1 MAMVLIDFDLPDF
14 QDSFAWE
21 GDEDTAQRAAEAAQ
35 QLTTRAGFNPPDE
48 YMLRT
53 LVQAPLLLNDPRTRE
68 GTQAVITAFVL
79 QLPTQ
84 DVDRPG
90 VIGDYLAACDIAV
103 TIRETV
109 GRFIY
114 RVGFAPPKRHCGRRV
129 IVKRKLTASLR

>member
-21 GDEDTAQRAAEAAQ
+21 GDKNTAQRAAKAAR
-35 QLTTRAGFNPPDE
+35 QLTTRAAFDAPDE

-103 TIRETV
+103 TIRETT
-109 GRFIY
+109 GEFIY
-114 RVGFAPPKRHCGRRV
+114 RVGFAPQKDIAGV
-129 IVKRKLTASLR
+129 A

>member
-1 MAMVLIDFDLPDF
+1 MVLIDFDLPDF

-21 GDEDTAQRAAEAAQ
+21 GDGNTAQRVAEAARRS
-35 QLTTRAGFNPPDE
+35 TTRATFDPPDE

-68 GTQAVITAFVL
+68 ETQAVITAFVL

-103 TIRETV
+103 NIRETA
-109 GRFIY
+109 GQFIY
-114 RVGFAPPKRHCGRRV
+114 RVGFAPQKDIAGV
-129 IVKRKLTASLR
+129 A

>member
-1 MAMVLIDFDLPDF
+1 MA
-14 QDSFAWE
+14 
-21 GDEDTAQRAAEAAQ
+21 R
-35 QLTTRAGFNPPDE
+35 QLTTRAGFDPPDE

-103 TIRETV
+103 TIRETT
-109 GRFIY
+109 GQFIY
-114 RVGFAPPKRHCGRRV
+114 RVGFAPQKDIAGV
-129 IVKRKLTASLR
+129 A

>member
-21 GDEDTAQRAAEAAQ
+21 GDENTAQRAAEAARQ
-35 QLTTRAGFNPPDE
+35 VTTRGGIDPPDE

-53 LVQAPLLLNDPRTRE
+53 LVQANPRTRE

-90 VIGDYLAACDIAV
+90 VIGDYFAACDVAV
-103 TIRETV
+103 TIRETA

-114 RVGFAPPKRHCGRRV
+114 RVGFAPQKDIADV
-129 IVKRKLTASLR
+129 A

>member
-1 MAMVLIDFDLPDF
+1 MAVVLIDFDLPDF

-21 GDEDTAQRAAEAAQ
+21 GDENAAQQTAEAAR
-35 QLTTRAGFNPPDE
+35 QLKAGAGADPPGE

-53 LVQAPLLLNDPRTRE
+53 LVQAPLLLNNPRTRE

-90 VIGDYLAACDIAV
+90 VIGDYLAVYDIAV
-103 TIRETV
+103 TIHETA
-109 GRFIY
+109 GQFIY
-114 RVGFAPPKRHCGRRV
+114 RVGFAPQKDVAGV
-129 IVKRKLTASLR
+129 L

>member
-1 MAMVLIDFDLPDF
+1 MVLIDFDLPDF

-21 GDEDTAQRAAEAAQ
+21 GDEDTAQRAAEAAR
-35 QLTTRAGFNPPDE
+35 QLTTRAGFDPPDE

-68 GTQAVITAFVL
+68 GTQAAITAFVL

-90 VIGDYLAACDIAV
+90 VICDYLAACDIAV
-103 TIRETV
+103 TIRETA
-109 GRFIY
+109 RQFIY
-114 RVGFAPPKRHCGRRV
+114 RVGFAPRRLNN
-129 IVKRKLTASLR
+129 KRKLTAALR